1 MDKIFTKNIE
11 HESAVKHVTGKAIY
25 TDDIS
30 EPKNLLHAVIG
41 YSNCSKGVIKKIDY
55 KDVLSSEGV
64 VDIITE
70 KDIEGIN
77 DVGPIFKGDKIF
89 TSKNIEYYGQ
99 PIFAVIA
106 KTNNLAK
113 KAALKVKIDLKIS
126 KPIVS
131 IEEALKKKSFVLKP
145 KNLTRGNIKDGFK
158 KSDNIL
164 KGKLYSGGQDHFYLE
179 GQIAMTIPQEDN
191 NFLVYSSTQHPSETQ
206 QIIGKVL
213 KQNYNSIH
221 VIVRR
226 IGGGFGGKETQSFLF
241 AAITSIA
248 AKKLSKPVKL
258 RVDRDDD
265 MIMTGKRHDFLFDY
279 EVGFNNNGEILALKL
294 MMASRCGISPDLSGA
309 INDRAIYHIDNAY
322 YIPNIEINSYRCKTN
337 TVSNTAFRG
346 FGGPQGMFC
355 IENIIENIAQ
365 KLNREASEIRKINFY
380 KDKIKNTT
388 HYGMRITDNVI
399 EDIFNKL
406 IKKSNYKKRKAE
418 INNFNK
424 KNKVLK
430 KGIAITPV
438 KFGISFTT
446 THLNQGGALVHIYTD
461 GSIHLN
467 HGGIEMGQGLM
478 TKLALV
484 ASNEFGLNYEHIKIS
499 STDTEKVPNTSASAA
514 SATTDINGAAIVN
527 AINNIKSGL
536 NEFIYDYFKTNSKI
550 KYENN
555 FVYFDKRKISFKELI
570 NTAYLNRIPL
580 SSSGFYKTDKINVNT
595 KTLQGRP
602 FLYFTYGA
610 AVTEVIIDKLT
621 GENKILQVDIIHDV
635 GNSIN
640 KRIDK
645 GQIEGGYIQGLGWLT
660 TEEVSWKSNGVLTT
674 HSPSTYKIPTA
685 GETPFKF
692 NVEIYDRGFNKE
704 KVINRSK
711 AVGEPPFMLAIS
723 SFIALKDAVYNAN
736 KGKNSENLIAPAT
749 AENILKSLH

>member
-131 IEEALKKKSFVLKP
+131 IEQALKKKSFVLKP
-145 KNLTRGNIKDGFK
+145 KHLTRGNIKDGFK

-279 EVGFNNNGEILALKL
+279 EVGFNNSGEILALKI

-322 YIPNIEINSYRCKTN
+322 FLPNIEINSYRCKTN

-484 ASNEFGLNYEHIKIS
+484 ASNEFGLNYENIKIS

-621 GENKILQVDIIHDV
+621 GENKILQVDIIL
-635 GNSIN
+635 S
-640 KRIDK
+640 
-645 GQIEGGYIQGLGWLT
+645 
-660 TEEVSWKSNGVLTT
+660 
-674 HSPSTYKIPTA
+674 
-685 GETPFKF
+685 
-692 NVEIYDRGFNKE
+692 
-704 KVINRSK
+704 
-711 AVGEPPFMLAIS
+711 
-723 SFIALKDAVYNAN
+723 
-736 KGKNSENLIAPAT
+736 LIH
-749 AENILKSLH
+749 I

>member
-145 KNLTRGNIKDGFK
+145 KHLTRGNIKDGFK

-406 IKKSNYKKRKAE
+406 IKKSNYKKRKIE
-418 INNFNK
+418 IDNFNK

-484 ASNEFGLNYEHIKIS
+484 ASNEFGLNYENIKIS

>member
-145 KNLTRGNIKDGFK
+145 KYLTRGDIKDGFK

-279 EVGFNNNGEILALKL
+279 EVGFNNSGEILALKI

-322 YIPNIEINSYRCKTN
+322 FLPNIEINSYRCKTN

-388 HYGMRITDNVI
+388 HYGMKITDNVI

-406 IKKSNYKKRKAE
+406 IKKSNYKKRKIE
-418 INNFNK
+418 IDNFNK

-484 ASNEFGLNYEHIKIS
+484 ASNEFGLNYENIKIS

-621 GENKILQVDIIHDV
+621 GENKVLQVDIIHDV

>member
-145 KNLTRGNIKDGFK
+145 KHLTRGNIKDGFK

-279 EVGFNNNGEILALKL
+279 EVGFNNSGEILALKI

-322 YIPNIEINSYRCKTN
+322 FLPNIEINSYRCKTN

-355 IENIIENIAQ
+355 IENIIENISQ
-365 KLNREASEIRKINFY
+365 KLKLEASEIRKINFY

-388 HYGMRITDNVI
+388 HYGMKITDNVI

-418 INNFNK
+418 IDNFNK

-484 ASNEFGLNYEHIKIS
+484 ASNEFGLNYENIKIS

>member
-145 KNLTRGNIKDGFK
+145 KHLTRGNIKDGFK

-279 EVGFNNNGEILALKL
+279 EVGFNNSGEILALKI

-322 YIPNIEINSYRCKTN
+322 FLPNIEINSYRCKTN

-388 HYGMRITDNVI
+388 HYGMKITDNVI

-406 IKKSNYKKRKAE
+406 IKKSNYKKRKIE
-418 INNFNK
+418 IDNFNK

-484 ASNEFGLNYEHIKIS
+484 ASNEFGLNYENIKIS

-580 SSSGFYKTDKINVNT
+580 SSSGFYKTNKINVNT

>member
-145 KNLTRGNIKDGFK
+145 KHLTRGNIKDGFK

-279 EVGFNNNGEILALKL
+279 EVGFNNSGEILALKI

-322 YIPNIEINSYRCKTN
+322 FLPNIEINSYRCKTN

-355 IENIIENIAQ
+355 IENIIENISQ
-365 KLNREASEIRKINFY
+365 KLKLEASEIRKINFY

-484 ASNEFGLNYEHIKIS
+484 ASNEFGLNYENIKIS

>member
-145 KNLTRGNIKDGFK
+145 KHLTRGDIKDGFK

-279 EVGFNNNGEILALKL
+279 EVGFNNSGEILALKI

-322 YIPNIEINSYRCKTN
+322 FLPNIEINSYRCKTN

-388 HYGMRITDNVI
+388 HYGMKITDNVI

-406 IKKSNYKKRKAE
+406 IKKSNYKKRKIE
-418 INNFNK
+418 IDNFNK

-570 NTAYLNRIPL
+570 NTAYLNRVPL
-580 SSSGFYKTDKINVNT
+580 SSSGFYKTNKINVNT

>member
-145 KNLTRGNIKDGFK
+145 KYLTRGNIKDGFK
-158 KSDNIL
+158 KSDNLL

-355 IENIIENIAQ
+355 IENIIENISQ
-365 KLNREASEIRKINFY
+365 KLKLEASEIRKINFY

-484 ASNEFGLNYEHIKIS
+484 ASNEFGLNYENIKIS

-723 SFIALKDAVYNAN
+723 SFIALKDAVSNAN

>member
-145 KNLTRGNIKDGFK
+145 KHLTRGNIKDGFK

-322 YIPNIEINSYRCKTN
+322 FLPNIEINSYRCKTN

-406 IKKSNYKKRKAE
+406 IKKSNYKKRKVE
-418 INNFNK
+418 IDNFNK

-484 ASNEFGLNYEHIKIS
+484 ASNEFGLNYENIKIS

>member
-145 KNLTRGNIKDGFK
+145 KHLTRGNIKDGFK
-158 KSDNIL
+158 KSNNIL

-388 HYGMRITDNVI
+388 HYGMKITDNVI

-406 IKKSNYKKRKAE
+406 IKKSNYKKRKIE
-418 INNFNK
+418 IDNFNK

-484 ASNEFGLNYEHIKIS
+484 ASNEFGLNYENIKIS

-660 TEEVSWKSNGVLTT
+660 TEEVSWKSNGILTT

>member
-145 KNLTRGNIKDGFK
+145 KHLTRGDIKDGFK

-279 EVGFNNNGEILALKL
+279 EVGFNNSGEILALKI

-322 YIPNIEINSYRCKTN
+322 FLPNIEINSYRCKTN

-406 IKKSNYKKRKAE
+406 IKKSNYKKRKIE
-418 INNFNK
+418 IDNFNK

-580 SSSGFYKTDKINVNT
+580 SSSGFYKTNKINVNT

>member
-145 KNLTRGNIKDGFK
+145 KYLTRGNIKDGFK

-484 ASNEFGLNYEHIKIS
+484 ASNEFGLNYENIKIS

>member
-145 KNLTRGNIKDGFK
+145 KHLTRGNIKDGFK

-279 EVGFNNNGEILALKL
+279 EVGFNNSGEILALKI

-322 YIPNIEINSYRCKTN
+322 FLPNIEINSYRCKTN

-365 KLNREASEIRKINFY
+365 KLKLEASEIRKINFY

-484 ASNEFGLNYEHIKIS
+484 ASNEFGLNYENIKIS

-692 NVEIYDRGFNKE
+692 NVEIYERGFDK
-704 KVINRSK
+704 
-711 AVGEPPFMLAIS
+711 
-723 SFIALKDAVYNAN
+723 
-736 KGKNSENLIAPAT
+736 
-749 AENILKSLH
+749 

>member
-145 KNLTRGNIKDGFK
+145 KHLTRGNIKDGFK

-461 GSIHLN
+461 GSVYLN

-723 SFIALKDAVYNAN
+723 SFIALKDAVCNAN

>member
-145 KNLTRGNIKDGFK
+145 KHLTRGNIKDGFK

-279 EVGFNNNGEILALKL
+279 EVGFNNSGEILALKI

-355 IENIIENIAQ
+355 IENIIENISQ
-365 KLNREASEIRKINFY
+365 KLKLEASEIRKINFY

-406 IKKSNYKKRKAE
+406 IKKSNYKKRKIE
-418 INNFNK
+418 IDNFNK

-484 ASNEFGLNYEHIKIS
+484 ASNEFGLNYENIKIS

>member
-145 KNLTRGNIKDGFK
+145 KHLTRGNIKDGFK

-279 EVGFNNNGEILALKL
+279 EVGFNNSGEILALKI

-322 YIPNIEINSYRCKTN
+322 FLPNIEINSYRCKTN

-406 IKKSNYKKRKAE
+406 IKKSNYKKRKIE
-418 INNFNK
+418 IDNFNK

-484 ASNEFGLNYEHIKIS
+484 ASNEFGLNYENIKIS

-736 KGKNSENLIAPAT
+736 KGKNSEKFNCT
-749 AENILKSLH
+749 CYC

>member
-145 KNLTRGNIKDGFK
+145 KHLTRGDIKDGFK

-279 EVGFNNNGEILALKL
+279 EVGFNNSGEILALKI

-322 YIPNIEINSYRCKTN
+322 FLPNIEINSYRCKTN

-388 HYGMRITDNVI
+388 HYGMKITDNVI

-406 IKKSNYKKRKAE
+406 IKKSNYKKRKIE
-418 INNFNK
+418 IDNFNK

-621 GENKILQVDIIHDV
+621 GENKIIQVDIIHDV

-640 KRIDK
+640 KRIDR

-660 TEEVSWKSNGVLTT
+660 TEEVLWKSDGILTT

-723 SFIALKDAVYNAN
+723 SFIAIKDAVYNAN
-736 KGKNSENLIAPAT
+736 NNKDSNNLIAPAT
-749 AENILKSLH
+749 AENILKSLN

>member
-145 KNLTRGNIKDGFK
+145 KHLTRGDIKDGFK

-388 HYGMRITDNVI
+388 HYGMKITDNVI

-406 IKKSNYKKRKAE
+406 IKKSNYKKRKIE
-418 INNFNK
+418 IDNFNK

-484 ASNEFGLNYEHIKIS
+484 ASNEFGLNYENIKIS

>member
-70 KDIEGIN
+70 KDIKGIN

-145 KNLTRGNIKDGFK
+145 KHLTRGNIKDGFK

-279 EVGFNNNGEILALKL
+279 EVGFNKSGEILALKI

-322 YIPNIEINSYRCKTN
+322 FLPNIEINSYRCKTN

-406 IKKSNYKKRKAE
+406 IKKSNYKKRKIE
-418 INNFNK
+418 IDNFNK

-484 ASNEFGLNYEHIKIS
+484 ASNEFGLNYENIKIS

-621 GENKILQVDIIHDV
+621 GENKILQVDIINDV

>member
-145 KNLTRGNIKDGFK
+145 KHLTRGDIKDGFK

-279 EVGFNNNGEILALKL
+279 EVGFNNSGEILALKI

-322 YIPNIEINSYRCKTN
+322 FLPNIEINSYRCKTN

-388 HYGMRITDNVI
+388 HYGMKITDNVI

-406 IKKSNYKKRKAE
+406 IKKSNYKKRKIE
-418 INNFNK
+418 IDNFNK

-536 NEFIYDYFKTNSKI
+536 NEFIYDNFKTNSKI

-580 SSSGFYKTDKINVNT
+580 SSSGFYKTNKINVNT

>member
-145 KNLTRGNIKDGFK
+145 KHLTRGDIKDGFK

-322 YIPNIEINSYRCKTN
+322 FLPNIEINSYRCKTN

-388 HYGMRITDNVI
+388 HYGMKITDNVI

-406 IKKSNYKKRKAE
+406 IKKSNYKKRKTE
-418 INNFNK
+418 IDNFNK

-484 ASNEFGLNYEHIKIS
+484 ASNEFGLNYENIKIS

-580 SSSGFYKTDKINVNT
+580 SSSGFYKTNKINVNT

-660 TEEVSWKSNGVLTT
+660 TEEVSWKSNGILTT

>member
-145 KNLTRGNIKDGFK
+145 KHLTRGNIKDGFK

-322 YIPNIEINSYRCKTN
+322 FLPNIEINSYRCKTN

-484 ASNEFGLNYEHIKIS
+484 ASNEFGLNYENIKIS

-723 SFIALKDAVYNAN
+723 SFIALKDAVCNAN

>member
-145 KNLTRGNIKDGFK
+145 KHLTRGDIKDGFK

-279 EVGFNNNGEILALKL
+279 EVGFNNSGEILALKI

-322 YIPNIEINSYRCKTN
+322 FLPNIEINSYRCKTN

-388 HYGMRITDNVI
+388 HYGMKITDNVI

-406 IKKSNYKKRKAE
+406 IKKSNYKKRKIE
-418 INNFNK
+418 IDNFNK

-595 KTLQGRP
+595 KTCL
-602 FLYFTYGA
+602 LYT
-610 AVTEVIIDKLT
+610 
-621 GENKILQVDIIHDV
+621 
-635 GNSIN
+635 
-640 KRIDK
+640 
-645 GQIEGGYIQGLGWLT
+645 
-660 TEEVSWKSNGVLTT
+660 
-674 HSPSTYKIPTA
+674 SPSPR
-685 GETPFKF
+685 
-692 NVEIYDRGFNKE
+692 DRG
-704 KVINRSK
+704 
-711 AVGEPPFMLAIS
+711 
-723 SFIALKDAVYNAN
+723 
-736 KGKNSENLIAPAT
+736 
-749 AENILKSLH
+749 

>member
-145 KNLTRGNIKDGFK
+145 KHLTRGNIKDGFK

-322 YIPNIEINSYRCKTN
+322 FLPNIEINSYRCKTN

-365 KLNREASEIRKINFY
+365 KLNQEASEIRKINFY

-388 HYGMRITDNVI
+388 HYGMKITDNVI

-406 IKKSNYKKRKAE
+406 IKKSNYKKRKIE
-418 INNFNK
+418 IDNFNK

-484 ASNEFGLNYEHIKIS
+484 ASNEFGLNYENIKIS

-580 SSSGFYKTDKINVNT
+580 SSSGFYKTNKINVNT

-621 GENKILQVDIIHDV
+621 GENKILQVD
-635 GNSIN
+635 NS
-640 KRIDK
+640 
-645 GQIEGGYIQGLGWLT
+645 
-660 TEEVSWKSNGVLTT
+660 
-674 HSPSTYKIPTA
+674 
-685 GETPFKF
+685 
-692 NVEIYDRGFNKE
+692 
-704 KVINRSK
+704 
-711 AVGEPPFMLAIS
+711 
-723 SFIALKDAVYNAN
+723 
-736 KGKNSENLIAPAT
+736 
-749 AENILKSLH
+749 

>member
-145 KNLTRGNIKDGFK
+145 KHLTRGDIKDGFK

-279 EVGFNNNGEILALKL
+279 EVGFNNSGEILALKI

-322 YIPNIEINSYRCKTN
+322 FLPNIEINSYRCKTN

-406 IKKSNYKKRKAE
+406 IKKSNYKKRKIE
-418 INNFNK
+418 IDNFNK

-484 ASNEFGLNYEHIKIS
+484 ASNEFGLNYENIKIS

-723 SFIALKDAVYNAN
+723 SFIALKDAVCNAN

>member
-145 KNLTRGNIKDGFK
+145 KHLTRGNIKDGFK

-279 EVGFNNNGEILALKL
+279 EVGFNNSGEILALKL

-406 IKKSNYKKRKAE
+406 IKKSNYKKRKIE
-418 INNFNK
+418 IDNFNK

-484 ASNEFGLNYEHIKIS
+484 ASNEFGLNYENIKIS

>member
-145 KNLTRGNIKDGFK
+145 KHLTRGNIKDGFK

-355 IENIIENIAQ
+355 IENIIENISQ
-365 KLNREASEIRKINFY
+365 KLKLEASEIRKINFY

-484 ASNEFGLNYEHIKIS
+484 ASNEFGLNYENIKIS

-723 SFIALKDAVYNAN
+723 SFIALKDAVCNAN

>member
-145 KNLTRGNIKDGFK
+145 KYLTRGNIKDGFK
-158 KSDNIL
+158 KSDNFL

-322 YIPNIEINSYRCKTN
+322 FLPNIEINSYRCKTN

-355 IENIIENIAQ
+355 IENIIENISQ
-365 KLNREASEIRKINFY
+365 KLKLEASEIRKINFY

-388 HYGMRITDNVI
+388 HYGMKITDNVI

-406 IKKSNYKKRKAE
+406 IKKSNYKKRKIE
-418 INNFNK
+418 IDNFNK

-484 ASNEFGLNYEHIKIS
+484 ASNEFGLNYENIKIS